1 MTYILCSFGEGYPK
15 SDPQVYKL
23 EDLIVSE
30 DYNLDP
36 HQVVEL
42 CRLEVG
48 ETYTLHEITYIN
60 YFKRLPDDFLESS
73 RTKLFKLPGKKYY
86 HLSSKGECNAE
97 P

>member
-1 MTYILCSFGEGYPK
+1 MTYILCSFGEGYPE
-15 SDPQVYKL
+15 SDPQVHKL

-30 DYNLDP
+30 DYNLNP

-60 YFKRLPDDFLESS
+60 YFKRLEE
-73 RTKLFKLPGKKYY
+73 
-86 HLSSKGECNAE
+86 GETNE
-97 P
+97 RIVSV